1 MKRGS
6 SLLFSVLLGSAT
18 AFVRAD
24 QTDDAIVAAMK
35 LSTAVSYSW
44 ATAISQNSRHLE
56 IDGKTSAD
64 GYSLLTFVGYSAG
77 GVAASAAK
85 SGAGGG
91 VNTVFLGDNKYVV
104 ENNGNW
110 VVPSD
115 VSSAP
120 APAETSNRTA
130 ASTGGASGTRGKR
143 NRGVGGGTGAPG
155 QRRPSGSGEADA
167 SSSGVSPKL
176 PAGVNLPHEELAIVA
191 ANYAEMHVEEG
202 GVSGKLTEWGADLLI
217 EPPGWT
223 QSPPDKAAGT
233 FRLWIKD
240 GMVTKYELKLT
251 AETGPG
257 GAMVKGGLSETISV
271 EITDVGTTNVKV
283 PPAAKLKLGV

>member
-6 SLLFSVLLGSAT
+6 SLLLSVLLGSAT
-18 AFVRAD
+18 AFVQAD
-24 QTDDAIVAAMK
+24 QTDDAIVAATK
-35 LSTAVSYSW
+35 LSTAISYSW
-44 ATAISQNSRHLE
+44 TTAISQNSRHLE

-64 GYSLLTFVGYSAG
+64 GYSLLTFMGYSAG
-77 GVAASAAK
+77 GVAAAAAK

-130 ASTGGASGTRGKR
+130 AR

-155 QRRPSGSGEADA
+155 QRRPSGSGEADS

-257 GAMVKGGLSETISV
+257 GAMVKGGLSETITV